1 MLTMRLVRLPDG
13 AVQGPVTKPVN
24 PAGSSIGRSPE
35 CDLVLDDPLRL
46 VSRRHAWLVP
56 SGPSGAMLHCIST
69 SASLMVNGSVVP
81 PGGEC
86 AVADGDRIA
95 IGAFELVLESRRPA
109 DAALM
114 ELARHVSPAATVP
127 VPPPEPPPIPAPPP
141 PPVASPVRAAAAA
154 PAPPAS
160 RASRLDQWFDLDT
173 VADPL
178 GPDSPLAA
186 TGPEARPVR
195 PPERAAAVPM
205 PAIPRRD
212 VEPPPV
218 PQVQAQPPA
227 APALADAA
235 ALRRAVLRGAGL
247 ADDPDL
253 GADLDWAE
261 HVGALLLSLTE
272 GHFDLLRSRAATK
285 QGLRAEGTQIV
296 ARENN
301 PLKFAPDATECL
313 RQLLQRTPRPGFLA
327 PLDALHDAQQDLQ
340 MHQLAMVAGMR
351 AAVSELV
358 QRLGPAAIEQAAG
371 PPTGLARWLPVLR
384 EAALWRRQCEHHAHL
399 QAHLDE
405 VFEAAFGREFL
416 LAYEAQSRRAGQRPG
431 GGRPA
436 GPRPPSA

>member
-1 MLTMRLVRLPDG
+1 MRLVRLPDG
-13 AVQGPVTKPVN
+13 AAHGPVTKPVK

-56 SGPSGAMLHCIST
+56 SGPGGAMLHCIST

-95 IGAFELVLESRRPA
+95 IGAFELVLEARQPA

-114 ELARHVSPAATVP
+114 ELARHVAPAVPSPAP
-127 VPPPEPPPIPAPPP
+127 LVPPAPPPIPAPS
-141 PPVASPVRAAAAA
+141 PVAAVSPARAVA
-154 PAPPAS
+154 APPAPAF
-160 RASRLDQWFDLDT
+160 RASRLDQWFELDT

-186 TGPEARPVR
+186 AEPEARPVQA
-195 PPERAAAVPM
+195 PQRAAAVPM
-205 PAIPRRD
+205 PAMPRRAS
-212 VEPPPV
+212 EPPPV
-218 PQVQAQPPA
+218 PQPQPQARPPV
-227 APALADAA
+227 APDPADAA

-247 ADDPDL
+247 ADDPGL

-261 HVGALLLSLTE
+261 HVGALLHSLTE

-313 RQLLQRTPRPGFLA
+313 RHLLQRTPRPGFLA
-327 PLDALHDAQQDLQ
+327 PLDALDDAQQDLQ

-416 LAYEAQSRRAGQRPG
+416 LAYEAQSRRVGQRPA
-431 GGRPA
+431 GGRP
-436 GPRPPSA
+436 GGSRRLSG

>member
-1 MLTMRLVRLPDG
+1 MLTLRLVRMPDG
-13 AVQGPVTKPVN
+13 AAQGPVTKPVN

-69 SASLMVNGSVVP
+69 SASLMVNGSAVP

-95 IGAFELVLESRRPA
+95 IGAFELVLEARQPA

-114 ELARHVSPAATVP
+114 DLARQVAPPVAVPAREPTP
-127 VPPPEPPPIPAPPP
+127 VPAPPP
-141 PPVASPVRAAAAA
+141 PPRAPIAAA
-154 PAPPAS
+154 PPAF
-160 RASRLDQWFDLDT
+160 RPSRLDQWFDLDAA
-173 VADPL
+173 ADPL
-178 GPDSPLAA
+178 GPGSPLASA
-186 TGPEARPVR
+186 ESNAPPARPKESGASTPMR
-195 PPERAAAVPM
+195 PMPPVLPMSQRAA
-205 PAIPRRD
+205 
-212 VEPPPV
+212 EPPPV
-218 PQVQAQPPA
+218 PVAVAQPA
-227 APALADAA
+227 AGAPPADAA
-235 ALRRAVLRGAGL
+235 ALRRAFLRGAGL
-247 ADDPDL
+247 ADDRDL
-253 GADLDWAE
+253 GADPAWAE
-261 HVGALLLSLTE
+261 HVGALLHSLTE

-285 QGLRAEGTQIV
+285 QSLRAEGTQIV

-301 PLKFAPDATECL
+301 PLKFAPDASECL
-313 RQLLQRTPRPGFLA
+313 RLLLQRTPRPGFLA

-358 QRLGPAAIEQAAG
+358 QRLGPAAIEEAAG
-371 PPTGLARWLPVLR
+371 PPTGLARLVPALR

-416 LAYEAQSRRAGQRPG
+416 LAYEAQSRRVGRRPG
-431 GGRPA
+431 A
-436 GPRPPSA
+436 GPRSPSA

>member
-1 MLTMRLVRLPDG
+1 MLTLRLVRMPDG
-13 AVQGPVTKPVN
+13 AAQDPVTKAVN

-69 SASLMVNGSVVP
+69 SASLMVNGSVVA

-95 IGAFELVLESRRPA
+95 IGAFELVLEALKPA

-114 ELARHVSPAATVP
+114 DLARQVAPPMAVPA
-127 VPPPEPPPIPAPPP
+127 PEPA
-141 PPVASPVRAAAAA
+141 PVASPPRVPAAK
-154 PAPPAS
+154 PPPEF
-160 RASRLDQWFDLDT
+160 RPSRLDQWFDLDT
-173 VADPL
+173 AADPL
-178 GPDSPLAA
+178 GAGSPLASA
-186 TGPEARPVR
+186 KSDTPPARPKETIASTPLPPMR
-195 PPERAAAVPM
+195 PMPPIPQRAAE
-205 PAIPRRD
+205 PA
-212 VEPPPV
+212 PV
-218 PQVQAQPPA
+218 PVAVAQPPA
-227 APALADAA
+227 VAPPADAA
-235 ALRRAVLRGAGL
+235 ALRRAFLRGAGL
-247 ADDPDL
+247 ADDRDL
-253 GADLDWAE
+253 GADPAWAE
-261 HVGALLLSLTE
+261 HVGALLHRLTE

-285 QGLRAEGTQIV
+285 QSLRAEGTQIV

-301 PLKFAPDATECL
+301 PLKFAPDAIECL
-313 RQLLQRTPRPGFLA
+313 RLLLQRAPRPGFLA

-371 PPTGLARWLPVLR
+371 PPTGLARLVPALR
-384 EAALWRRQCEHHAHL
+384 EAALWRRQCEHHAHM

-416 LAYEAQSRRAGQRPG
+416 LAYEAQSRRVGRRPG
-431 GGRPA
+431 ASPHS
-436 GPRPPSA
+436 PSA